1 MSQPKIN
8 LKQNIKHT
16 TAQYGPKRVMKHF
29 TKVLI
34 NTRSLCKCYID
45 VFFYGFVTEIF
56 EVNPNRVLLDNQIFN
71 EFSFNFIK
79 SRLLPNE

>member
-8 LKQNIKHT
+8 LKQNIKHN
-16 TAQYGPKRVMKHF
+16 TAQYGFEGVMKHF
-29 TKVLI
+29 SKLLFDTGPLWK
-34 NTRSLCKCYID
+34 R
-45 VFFYGFVTEIF
+45 VFFKLCDRNIF
-56 EVNPNRVLLDNQIFN
+56 EVNPNWVPLDNQIFN